1 VKKMKLNIRELTFIG
16 LMSLLMFLLSFLLG
30 NTLTLFIPFQGV
42 SGITNVFIH
51 GIILT
56 IAILVIRKFWTATII
71 WTIYG
76 ILSIPTNLM
85 AGVPGFYKVGV
96 ALICGIVID
105 IVVYI
110 FKYKTK
116 GIYLSIIAMA
126 IIETILLVWLYI
138 KLEVPGSTFIINN
151 WLLVMVVFAGL
162 MCFGGFFGIK
172 IFNKIKNK
180 KAIKL
185 IKG

>member
-1 VKKMKLNIRELTFIG
+1 MKLNIKELTFIG
-16 LMSLLMFLLSFLLG
+16 LIALLMFLLSFLIG
-30 NTLTLFIPFQGV
+30 NTLTFLIPIPAA

-56 IAILVIRKFWTATII
+56 IALLVIRKFWTATII

-85 AGVPGFYKVGV
+85 AGVPGLYKVGV
-96 ALICGIVID
+96 AIICGLILDSVI
-105 IVVYI
+105 YI
-110 FKYKTK
+110 FKYKIK
-116 GIYLSIIAMA
+116 GIYISITSMA
-126 IIETILLVWLYI
+126 IVETALLILLYI
-138 KLEVPGSTFIINN
+138 KLEVPGSSFIINN
-151 WLLVMVVFAGL
+151 WLLVLVLFAGL

-172 IFNKIKNK
+172 IYNKIKNK

-185 IKG
+185 IQGK